1 MKSTPILKR
10 LGTSSPGAVLRGL
23 SAVMVL
29 SFFLLFVPMPA
40 HGQGQPL
47 LTHHMR
53 EAVSSGQVPWLGHL
67 PATQSLNLTIALPL
81 RNESELH
88 QVLQLLYAPG
98 SPMYH
103 KFLSVEEFTG
113 RFGPSQDDY
122 DAVIGF
128 AQASGLTVTGTAP
141 NRLIV
146 DVAGPVS
153 NIEAA
158 FNVNM
163 GVYQHP
169 TENRTFYAPDREPT
183 ADLPF
188 ALWHISG
195 LDTFSIP
202 RPAAQRSA
210 AGAKSAPAGG
220 SAPGGQF
227 AGSDMRAAY
236 YGSGAL
242 TGTGQSIGLFEEST
256 YNESDVTLYF
266 KNLGQ
271 TLNVAVNAVSADG
284 SSTSCTAATCG
295 DAEVEV
301 ALDIEQAISMAPGMT
316 QVRVYV
322 AENSDADIFNKM
334 ATDGNTNNVKSLSC
348 SWGWEPADPSSDEP
362 YFEEFAAQG
371 QSLFVASGDGGS
383 FPDSGWPYY
392 YPSESVNVTAVGG
405 TDLVTNSAGGPWSSE
420 TAWVDSGGGVAQDTS
435 TGNFK
440 IPSYQTAAGVITTAN
455 QGSKTYRNV
464 PDVAAEANF
473 DNYVCYSGNADGL
486 GSGQHCQGGWG
497 GTSFAAPRWAGYIAL
512 ANQQS
517 MAETQTTAGF
527 INPAIYQIGL
537 SSSYTSNFHDIISGS
552 NNVSGKNVG
561 FSAVTGYDL
570 VTGWGSP
577 NGTGLIT
584 SLTSGPGGSWTP
596 VSYSYNPVVGTGQ
609 TSTLLWAGTGGYAYL
624 WTLGSTN
631 NFKSLVTYGPYSG
644 WTPVSY
650 SYNPGTSP
658 QTSTLLWAGSGGVA
672 SIWTLNS
679 SNNLTTYVQYGPY
692 GGWTPVSYTPNP
704 SGSTSTLLWAGSGGV
719 ASMWTLNSSN
729 NLTTYVQY
737 GPYSGWTPV
746 SYTPNPVGSTST
758 LLWAGSGG
766 YASMW
771 TLNSSNILTTYSQYG
786 PESGWTPVSYSYNS
800 GGTTSTLLWG
810 ATGGYASIWTL
821 NSSNNSDTTN
831 TTYGP

>member
-29 SFFLLFVPMPA
+29 SFFVFFVPMPA

-67 PATQSLNLTIALPL
+67 PATQSLKLAIALPL

-113 RFGPSQDDY
+113 RFGPSQEDY

-195 LDTFSIP
+195 LDNFSIP

-210 AGAKSAPAGG
+210 AGAKSAPAGTG
-220 SAPGGQF
+220 SGPGGAF
-227 AGSDMRAAY
+227 LGSDMRAAY
-236 YGSGAL
+236 YGNGTL
-242 TGTGQSIGLFEEST
+242 TGTGQSVGLFEESP
-256 YNESDVTLYF
+256 YNISDVNTYF
-266 KNLGQ
+266 SNVGQ
-271 TLNVAVNAVSADG
+271 TRNVPVNPVSLNGV
-284 SSTSCTAATCG
+284 TATCTG
-295 DAEVEV
+295 NCGEDTGEPEVV
-301 ALDIEQAISMAPGMT
+301 LDIIEAISMAPGMT

-322 AENSDADIFNKM
+322 GSSDASIFNSM

-348 SWGWEPADPSSDEP
+348 SWGWEPADPGSDEP

-371 QSLFVASGDGGS
+371 QSLFVASGDGGAY
-383 FPDSGWPYY
+383 PDPLPNGWPWY
-392 YPSESVNVTAVGG
+392 YPSESANVTAVGG
-405 TDLVTNSAGGPWSSE
+405 TDLTTGTGQAWVSE
-420 TAWVDSGGGVAQDTS
+420 TAWSDSGGGIAQDTS
-435 TGNFK
+435 TGYFG
-440 IPSYQTAAGVITTAN
+440 IPTWQQTAGVVTTAN
-455 QGSKTYRNV
+455 KGSKTYRNV

-473 DNYVCYSGNADGL
+473 DNYICYW
-486 GSGQHCQGGWG
+486 GGTCAGDWG

-512 ANQQS
+512 VNQQS

-527 INPAIYQIGL
+527 INPAIYTIGL
-537 SSSYTSNFHDIISGS
+537 SSSYTANFHDITIG
-552 NNVSGKNVG
+552 NNDHNGIG
-561 FSAVTGYDL
+561 YSAETGYDL

-577 NGTGLIT
+577 NGAALIT

-631 NFKSLVTYGPYSG
+631 NFKSLVTYGPYGG

-650 SYNPGTSP
+650 TYNPAGS
-658 QTSTLLWAGSGGVA
+658 TSTLLWAGPGGYA

-679 SNNLTTYVQYGPY
+679 SNNSQTSQVIYGPY
-692 GGWTPVSYTPNP
+692 GGWTPVSYSYNP
-704 SGSTSTLLWAGSGGV
+704 AGSTSTLVWEGSGGYACLWTLNSSNNSQTSQVIYGPYGGWAPVSYAYNPAGSTSTLLWSGPGGY
-719 ASMWTLNSSN
+719 AAIYTLNSSN
-729 NLTTYVQY
+729 N
-737 GPYSGWTPV
+737 SF
-746 SYTPNPVGSTST
+746 STQA
-758 LLWAGSGG
+758 L
-766 YASMW
+766 Y
-771 TLNSSNILTTYSQYG
+771 

-800 GGTTSTLLWG
+800 GETTSTLLWG

-821 NSSNNSDTTN
+821 DSSNNSDTTN
-831 TTYGP
+831 VTYGP